1 MSLDIN
7 NPAIAAVLG
16 SFCTGLMYIIADVI
30 VRRLNRRSQVND
42 LTTIIHDYFSEDIEH
57 YEQIKNNFLNNGY
70 VSSDNTNL
78 LLNNSSNV
86 HYIRNNTYLIKD
98 QNLRKD
104 IYIYLFK
111 KDVLLQNIKYIQQKV
126 YEEQGDAKISGSE
139 KLLSQNISELD
150 ILKNLAIGLNNQFT
164 IRK

>member
-1 MSLDIN
+1 MSLDTN

-30 VRRLNRRSQVND
+30 VSRLNRRSQVND

-57 YEQIKNNFLNNGY
+57 YKQIPTIYLNEGY
-70 VSSDNTNL
+70 VSFDNTNL

-86 HYIRNNTYLIKD
+86 HYIRNNTYLIKNK
-98 QNLRKD
+98 NLRKD
-104 IYIYLFK
+104 IFSYLFK
-111 KDVLLQNIKYIQQKV
+111 KDNALQYILYIQRRIDN
-126 YEEQGDAKISGSE
+126 EQSADKKSSL
-139 KLLSQNISELD
+139 KNHLSQNISELY